1 MFRRMIRRSFT
12 VHQFGLIP
20 PGIIQAMF
28 LGRGWRLAQESSW
41 EPRGQTIGAIAIGA
55 TATSPSITKTTSTKI
70 TSTILTGVS
79 KTENGSTMP
88 SIAAALRTGTETRLA
103 NTVAEL
109 DNSQPV
115 QLTAA
120 GVRPVSAVERVLPE
134 EQATEPVA
142 EEPETSAPAIAPVVD
157 SELEAVQAI

>member
-1 MFRRMIRRSFT
+1 MIPGFI
-12 VHQFGLIP
+12 LIP
-20 PGIIQAMF
+20 PITIQAMC
-28 LGRGWRLAQESSW
+28 LGRGWHLEQESFW
-41 EPRGQTIGAIAIGA
+41 EQRGQTIGVIAIGA
-55 TATSPSITKTTSTKI
+55 TVTSPLTTKTISIETTST
-70 TSTILTGVS
+70 TSIVAS
-79 KTENGSTMP
+79 KAENGSTMR
-88 SIAAALRTGTETRLA
+88 SIAAALRTETETRLT
-103 NTVAEL
+103 NMVAEL